1 MILTILL
8 SIIGAIIGGALWDEG
23 GAAMGLLLGC
33 LAAVV
38 VNLKHRVMRLEQ
50 RIDRLTAL
58 QAARSEPGRTPGVA
72 SEPEPETEPVRPP
85 ASSAAEGP
93 ASPHPESSAS
103 EPKPPSPEPPPL
115 PWERSESPR
124 TIPLKR
130 QEKKTSAHENAE
142 TAASATEPGDD
153 LGARITGAVRD
164 FFTGGNLVVRIGV
177 VILFFGVAFLL
188 KFIAERTVFPIEFR
202 LAGVAVGAIGL
213 LFLGWR
219 LRHSRPG
226 YGLILQGGSVGMLY
240 LTLFAAARLYSL
252 IPLPLTF
259 GLMVGLVVLSG
270 ALAVLQDAKSLAAFA
285 AAGGF
290 LAPVLTSTG
299 RGSHV
304 MLFSYYALLNAGI
317 LQVAWFKA
325 WRPLNLLGFIFT
337 FVIGAGWGYRYY
349 RPEYFTTTEPFLI
362 LFFLFF
368 VAISVLFAF
377 RQPPRLKGYVD
388 GTLVFGL
395 PIVVFALQ
403 VRLVKDFEYGLAV
416 SALTLSGFYILLA
429 TLLWRRTAE
438 GMRMLT
444 EAFLALGVVF
454 GSLAVPLALDGRWTA
469 AAWSLE
475 GAALVWVGVRQK
487 RTAARIFG
495 LFLQWGAGAAFWA
508 STWMTFPFT
517 TGRIP
522 VVNGLFLG
530 ALAVA
535 SAGLF
540 SAWYLERHQESLRKW
555 ERGFHWVMLVWG
567 LLWWIGAGIHEIRL
581 YAPVPDRVTAG
592 LLFAAFS
599 AAAMG
604 RISGGLN
611 WRGIGYPPMAL
622 LPVMGLIAMERFSD
636 GPAVHLFARWHVLA
650 WAAAFAAHYDLL
662 RRFERRWPSE
672 AVRIWHLGGLLLG
685 VFLLT
690 WEAAWWVHRWVAGA
704 DTWRFILWSA
714 VPGAAVLLLLARGE
728 RISWPVGRFS
738 REYLLIG
745 PGMLCLFLWLW
756 EFRAA
761 IHSGNPRPLP
771 YFPVLNPLD
780 AAQMFGFAVLFR
792 WLLNARVRKNLKLS
806 DSAVRFLYFAVSSAV
821 FFWLNGLTARTVH
834 YWGGVPFTARALFE
848 SVLFQ
853 AALSI
858 LWALTAFGVMAVS
871 ARKGSR
877 TVWFAGAVLL
887 GCEVLKLFAVDLDGS
902 GTIARIVSFLA
913 VGGLM
918 LVIGYVSPL
927 PPRKEDSGSAASQA
941 GSESS

>member
-1 MILTILL
+1 MILTIFLG
-8 SIIGAIIGGALWDEG
+8 IIGAIIGGAVLHEG
-23 GAAMGLLLGC
+23 GAVMGLVLGC
-33 LAAVV
+33 LTAVV
-38 VNLKHRVMRLEQ
+38 VNLKHRLMRLEQ
-50 RIDRLTAL
+50 RLDSLTAL
-58 QAARSEPGRTPGVA
+58 RAVGKKPDRKTDAA
-72 SEPEPETEPVRPP
+72 PEPETEPARPS
-85 ASSAAEGP
+85 ASSPAEAP
-93 ASPHPESSAS
+93 PSTRPESSAS
-103 EPKPPSPEPPPL
+103 ESQPPSSEPPPL
-115 PWERSESPR
+115 PWERFESPR
-124 TIPLKR
+124 IIP
-130 QEKKTSAHENAE
+130 AHENAE
-142 TAASATEPGDD
+142 AAASATEPEEDIVS
-153 LGARITGAVRD
+153 RITGAIRD

-177 VILFFGVAFLL
+177 VILFFGVAFLF

-202 LAGVAVGAIGL
+202 LAGVALGAIGL
-213 LFLGWR
+213 LILGWR
-219 LRHSRPG
+219 LRDSRPG

-337 FVIGAGWGYRYY
+337 FVIGTGWGYRYY

-368 VAISVLFAF
+368 VAISVLFAL
-377 RQPPRLKGYVD
+377 RRPPRLKGYVD

-403 VRLVKDFEYGLAV
+403 VRLVTDFEYGLAI
-416 SALTLSGFYILLA
+416 SALALSGFYILLA
-429 TLLWRRTAE
+429 TFLWRRKAE

-454 GSLAVPLALDGRWTA
+454 GSLAIPLALDGRWTA

-487 RTAARIFG
+487 RTVTRNFG
-495 LFLQWGAGAAFWA
+495 LFLQWGAGAAFWG
-508 STWMTFPFT
+508 STWLTFPIP
-517 TGRIP
+517 TGGMP

-530 ALAVA
+530 ALTVA

-540 SAWYLERHQESLRKW
+540 SAYYLERHQESLRKW
-555 ERGFHWVMLVWG
+555 ESGFHWVMLVWG
-567 LLWWIGAGIHEIRL
+567 VLWWIGAGIHEIRL
-581 YAPVPDRVTAG
+581 YAPVPDRVAAG

-599 AAAMG
+599 GAAMG
-604 RISGGLN
+604 RISRGLD

-622 LPVMGLIAMERFSD
+622 LPVMGLIAVERFSN
-636 GPAVHLFARWHVLA
+636 GPAVHPFARWHVLA

-662 RRFERRWPSE
+662 RRFEGRWPS
-672 AVRIWHLGGLLLG
+672 APVRIWHLGGLLLG
-685 VFLLT
+685 VFLLAR
-690 WEAAWWVHRWVAGA
+690 EAAWWVHRWVAGA
-704 DTWRFILWSA
+704 DTWRFIAWIA

-728 RISWPVGRFS
+728 RISWPVSRFS
-738 REYLLIG
+738 REYLSIG
-745 PGMLCLFLWLW
+745 AAMLCLFLWLW
-756 EFRAA
+756 EFGAA
-761 IHSGNPRPLP
+761 VHSGNPRPLP
-771 YFPVLNPLD
+771 YLPVLNPLD

-792 WLLNARVRKNLKLS
+792 WLLDARVRKNPEVS
-806 DSAVRFLYFAVSSAV
+806 DSAVRILYFAVSLAV

-853 AALSI
+853 AAISI
-858 LWALTAFGVMAVS
+858 LWALTAFVVMAVS

-877 TVWFAGAVLL
+877 TVWFAGAILL
-887 GCEVLKLFAVDLDGS
+887 GCEVLKLFVVDLAGS

-927 PPRKEDSGSAASQA
+927 PPRPEDPGSAASQA